1 MDEYLTAEIAQHRVA
16 GPFIKSTVPRAHVS
30 RFGVI
35 PKNHNPNKWRLIV
48 DLSHPTGHSVNDGI
62 PKDLCGLTYI
72 TIDTAI
78 KHILTTG
85 PGTLLT
91 KVDIKTAFRLL
102 PVHPADRHML
112 VMKWNNQVYIDTRLP
127 SGLHS
132 APKLFNILADL
143 LSWIL
148 ESKGV
153 SPILHYLDNFLTMGP
168 PSSTTCQEN
177 LNIIYEVCSC
187 LGVPL
192 ALAKLEGHTQSL
204 TFLGIVL
211 DTSRM
216 EIQLPE
222 DKLSRI
228 RAQLTIWLG
237 KKKATKKEILS
248 LVGLLHHATKVVR
261 PGRTFVSRMYST
273 AAKLKE
279 LYYYTR
285 LNKDF
290 RSDLH
295 WWHVF
300 VGHWNGLSLLQGTSN
315 EKKHDYCI
323 QTDASGSWGCAALFG
338 KHWFQYVWPD
348 EWSTGTIMAKELVP
362 IVLGCAVWGPLLA
375 KRSTV
380 FQCDNHGLVQQ
391 STRAPLGTS
400 WLCICSDAF
409 GFSPLSLIC
418 RSWLYTYLEQKTT
431 LPICCLEIKP
441 HSFLGDVLRPQG
453 YQRYYLH
460 LSCTLCHH

>member
-1 MDEYLTAEIAQHRVA
+1 MQLSEADVNSLHDDATPSYETWLAQWTKHLVGLSETVVVPSVAATVTTPLNINGWQARLMEYPNRLLVTFFISGLTQGFRIGFNQLPVMLKSARKNLDGALQHPEVVDEYLTAEIAQHHMA

-85 PGTLLT
+85 PGTLLA
-91 KVDIKTAFRLL
+91 KVDIKNAFRLL

-112 VMKWNNQVYIDTRLP
+112 AMKWNNQVYIDTRLP
-127 SGLHS
+127 FGLRS
-132 APKLFNILADL
+132 APKLFNILADF

-153 SPILHYLDNFLTMGP
+153 SPILHYLDDFLTMGP

-177 LNIIYEVCSC
+177 LNIINEVCSY

-192 ALAKLEGHTQSL
+192 ALEKLEGPTQSL

-216 EIQLPE
+216 EIRLPE

-237 KKKATKKEILS
+237 KKKATKREILS
-248 LVGLLHHATKVVR
+248 LVGLLQHATKVVR

-300 VGHWNGLSLLQGTSN
+300 VSHWNGLSLLQGTSN
-315 EKKHDYCI
+315 ENNHDYCI

-338 KHWFQYVWPD
+338 KTLV
-348 EWSTGTIMAKELVP
+348 SICMA
-362 IVLGCAVWGPLLA
+362 
-375 KRSTV
+375 R
-380 FQCDNHGLVQQ
+380 
-391 STRAPLGTS
+391 
-400 WLCICSDAF
+400 
-409 GFSPLSLIC
+409 
-418 RSWLYTYLEQKTT
+418 
-431 LPICCLEIKP
+431 
-441 HSFLGDVLRPQG
+441 
-453 YQRYYLH
+453 
-460 LSCTLCHH
+460 

>member
-1 MDEYLTAEIAQHRVA
+1 MLKSARKNLDGALQHPEVVDEYLTAEIAQHRVA
-16 GPFIKSTVPRAHVS
+16 GPFIKSTVPRAHIS

-85 PGTLLT
+85 PGTLLA
-91 KVDIKTAFRLL
+91 KVDIKNAFRLL

-112 VMKWNNQVYIDTRLP
+112 ATKWNNQVYIDTRLP
-127 SGLHS
+127 FGLRS

-153 SPILHYLDNFLTMGP
+153 SPILHYLDDFLTMGP

-177 LNIIYEVCSC
+177 LNIINEVCSY

-192 ALAKLEGHTQSL
+192 ALEKLEGPTQSL

-216 EIQLPE
+216 EIRLPE

-228 RAQLTIWLG
+228 HAQLAIWLG
-237 KKKATKKEILS
+237 KKKATKREILS
-248 LVGLLHHATKVVR
+248 LVGLLQHATKVVR

-300 VGHWNGLSLLQGTSN
+300 VGHWNGLNLLQ
-315 EKKHDYCI
+315 
-323 QTDASGSWGCAALFG
+323 
-338 KHWFQYVWPD
+338 
-348 EWSTGTIMAKELVP
+348 
-362 IVLGCAVWGPLLA
+362 
-375 KRSTV
+375 
-380 FQCDNHGLVQQ
+380 
-391 STRAPLGTS
+391 
-400 WLCICSDAF
+400 
-409 GFSPLSLIC
+409 LS
-418 RSWLYTYLEQKTT
+418 
-431 LPICCLEIKP
+431 
-441 HSFLGDVLRPQG
+441 
-453 YQRYYLH
+453 
-460 LSCTLCHH
+460 